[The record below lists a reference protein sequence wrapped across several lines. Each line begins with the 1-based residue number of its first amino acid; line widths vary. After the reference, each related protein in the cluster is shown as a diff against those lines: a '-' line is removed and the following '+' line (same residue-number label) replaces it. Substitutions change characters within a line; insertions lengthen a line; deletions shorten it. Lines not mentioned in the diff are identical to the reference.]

1 MWPKQF
7 STFLEFSFCER
18 LGKDVRN
25 IVSSWNV
32 LDCDFSILN
41 HFMNEV
47 VVHIN
52 VFCAHMKF
60 VILSKCDHSL
70 IIAI

>member
-1 MWPKQF
+1 MQPEQLSK
-7 STFLEFSFCER
+7 FLEFSFCEW

-25 IVSSWNV
+25 VVSSWNV
-32 LDCDFSILN
+32 LDCDFSVLN
-41 HFMNEV
+41 CFVNEV

-60 VILSKCDHSL
+60 VILSECNCSL